1 MGIFVSKSGRGESQ
15 RRPHGN
21 TTTGLQKSSN
31 TGDPGSSNAVGTRT
45 MNKGN
50 VNESDRVSVNKVENC
65 DENRKDGERSKQRD
79 NNDDNKE
86 QSKMAST
93 AGPVSSAHGA
103 TTTTTEG
110 QSYTVASHDS
120 GGNEE
125 SDIYSNIWY
134 AIDAGLEEWNAF
146 NRKRQV
152 PSHKDWTVI
161 RLFVSSTFTDFY
173 AEREVLVKRVM
184 PTINDWC
191 AQRKIQVIEC
201 DLRWGIPKNTSANDT
216 IQICMEEIDKCLAD
230 TGGQAF
236 FLNMLG
242 ERYGWIPDLR
252 QIDSETVRQFDLIQ
266 GISITHA
273 EILQAALRSSSQNAI
288 FFMRNSSF
296 ISELPEG
303 MKPSFVEAT
312 WAGKQKL
319 TELKNQLKRRFPEQV
334 FEYDCNYNCIGSES
348 GLADSSIKR
357 LESFADTAIDFFKNA
372 IEKFCPNQEKVLS
385 DEELYF
391 LYQDGFIDKKCALL
405 VGRDSEVR
413 KIVDFAQDFVESSSS
428 HGNYCFVTGTSGIGK
443 SSLLAHVVR
452 SLKSAGLNCLYNFAS
467 ASPGSTVS
475 SFVTDVFTKTLMS
488 SQGQSVKDFDSQS
501 LEFRKSKYKE
511 MVKDIL
517 FEERQIT
524 FVFDAVNQFS
534 DLEAF
539 SLDWLP
545 FELKGRAKCI
555 VGCTDDSQIID
566 MLKDKVSSIPYEE
579 IQLKGFDQQSSEE
592 FITSAFARYSKK
604 LDDVQMRQLIGKN
617 ESFSPLWLSLACEE
631 LRIFGIFEQLNDRIL
646 SLPGQLEELVF
657 NIVKRLIDEDE
668 TDLIKDIVC
677 HLVCS
682 TSGLTETELRWSCG
696 DGKEPVSIFLWKKCQ
711 LLLKPYLL
719 IVGKRRGEENLAF
732 CHDSFNIAVKKNL
745 LSDEVLKRSYHS
757 KLATSFAA
765 HCNDDIRLAS
775 ELPIQLKLAKDF
787 IALVEFFR
795 KDIRSLR
802 VSYIH
807 KSQHLREL
815 RCISFV
821 DGANVRFSAPVYLC
835 NMCSTKTKAFTP
847 APGLNK
853 DSCLICGA
861 NVPFKN
867 NSLLAYVCMKHKNN
881 TAPETAKCWVCKSVI
896 FLKLKMNFNQMYT
909 CQFCASQGQK
919 CVKLN
924 T

>member
-1 MGIFVSKSGRGESQ
+1 MGIFISKSARGESQ
-15 RRPHGN
+15 RRPHCN
-21 TTTGLQKSSN
+21 TTTGLPKSSH
-31 TGDPGSSNAVGTRT
+31 TGDPGSSIDAETGT
-45 MNKGN
+45 MSKGN
-50 VNESDRVSVNKVENC
+50 INESDRVSVKEVENS
-65 DENRKDGERSKQRD
+65 DENRSDSERSKHRD
-79 NNDDNKE
+79 NNDDSKE

-93 AGPVSSAHGA
+93 AGPVTLAHGA

-110 QSYTVASHDS
+110 QSSTAAFHDS
-120 GGNEE
+120 SGNEE
-125 SDIYSNIWY
+125 GDIYSNIWY

-152 PSHKDWTVI
+152 PSYRDWTVI
-161 RLFVSSTFTDFY
+161 RLFVSSTFTDFH

-216 IQICMEEIDKCLAD
+216 IQICMEEIEKCLAD

-252 QIDSETVRQFDLIQ
+252 KIDSETVRKFDLMQ

-288 FFMRNSSF
+288 FFIRNSSF
-296 ISELPEG
+296 ISELPG
-303 MKPSFVEAT
+303 DMKPSFVEPT

-319 TELKNQLKRRFPEQV
+319 DELKNQLKRRFPAQV
-334 FEYDCNYNCIGSES
+334 FEYDCNYNGICSES
-348 GLADSSIKR
+348 GSADSSIKR
-357 LESFADTAIDFFKNA
+357 LESFADTAINFFKNA
-372 IEKFCPNQEKVLS
+372 IEKFCPNQEKELS

-391 LYQDGFIDKKCALL
+391 LYQDRFIEKKCAVL
-405 VGRDSEVR
+405 VGRDSEVK
-413 KIVDFAQDFVESSSS
+413 KIVNFAQGFVESSCSQS
-428 HGNYCFVTGTSGIGK
+428 NYCFVTGTSGIGK
-443 SSLLAHVVR
+443 SSLLARVVR
-452 SLKSAGLNCLYNFAS
+452 SLKTSGLNCLYNFAS
-467 ASPGSTVS
+467 ATPGSTVS
-475 SFVTDVFTKTLMS
+475 SFVTEVFTKTLMS
-488 SQGQSVKDFDSQS
+488 SQGESVQDFDSQS

-517 FEERQIT
+517 LEERQMT

-534 DLEAF
+534 DLEVF

-545 FELKGRAKCI
+545 FELKGRVKCI
-555 VGCTDDSQIID
+555 VGCTDESQMMD
-566 MLKDKVSSIPYEE
+566 LLKEKISSIPYEE
-579 IQLKGFDQQSSEE
+579 IQLQGFDQQSSEE

-604 LDDVQMRQLIGKN
+604 LDDVQMRQLISKN

-631 LRIFGIFEQLNDRIL
+631 LRIFGIFEQLNDRIT

-657 NIVKRLIDEDE
+657 NVVQRLIDEDE
-668 TDLIKDIVC
+668 TDLIKDIIC

-696 DGKEPVSIFLWKKCQ
+696 DGKEPVSLFLWKKCQ

-745 LSDEVLKRSYHS
+745 LSNEALKRSYHS
-757 KLATSFAA
+757 KLAASFAA
-765 HCNDDIRLAS
+765 HCNDDIRLSS
-775 ELPIQLKLAKDF
+775 ELPVQLKLARDST
-787 IALVEFFR
+787 ALVEFFR

-807 KSQHLREL
+807 KSQYLREF
-815 RCISFV
+815 RCISFIG
-821 DGANVRFSAPVYLC
+821 GANDRFSAPVYLC
-835 NMCSTKTKAFTP
+835 NMCSTRTRAFTP

-853 DSCLICGA
+853 NSCLICGA
-861 NVPFKN
+861 NVPFKK
-867 NSLLAYVCMKHKNN
+867 NSFLAYVCMKHKDN
-881 TAPETAKCWVCKSVI
+881 TAPGTAKCWLCKNVI
-896 FLKLKMNFNQMYT
+896 FLKMKMNFNQMYT
-909 CQFCASQGQK
+909 CQLCASQGQK